1 MLRDILIYLQKDM
14 NLDDDIQFDWV
25 IHKQRLID
33 QRTAAEEAE
42 KRAKIQT
49 NSRVKSRLA
58 KGMMSKLAA
67 IEEAERKQREE
78 AEQKKQME
86 EQRRK
91 QKLRELE
98 ESSGIYKTK
107 AQIQADIENQ
117 KKEMR
122 IKIGKKILEIVKKEE
137 AAAKKMID
145 DEEMDRINQLNQD
158 EMPEFEDPLKDFQ
171 GEEEKQED
179 LQDQFKKKESKSKM
193 LMVLEKAVKSKLET
207 TEGEEGTPADAK
219 KVEPSI
225 HDQASQENN

>member
-86 EQRRK
+86 E
-91 QKLRELE
+91 
-98 ESSGIYKTK
+98 
-107 AQIQADIENQ
+107 
-117 KKEMR
+117 
-122 IKIGKKILEIVKKEE
+122 
-137 AAAKKMID
+137 
-145 DEEMDRINQLNQD
+145 
-158 EMPEFEDPLKDFQ
+158 
-171 GEEEKQED
+171 
-179 LQDQFKKKESKSKM
+179 
-193 LMVLEKAVKSKLET
+193 
-207 TEGEEGTPADAK
+207 
-219 KVEPSI
+219 
-225 HDQASQENN
+225 